1 MAFLAIVGLLA
12 PLLGTIDPSEINPA
26 FRNKKP
32 GVERVIRDEDG
43 KEMVFVHRFGTDSL
57 GRDVYSRVVYGARVS
72 LIIGVTVAALAV
84 AIGLTIGL
92 IAGYIR
98 WLDGI
103 IMRVMDGLMA
113 IPAILLAM
121 GVVSLSRAGLVA
133 VVIAIVIPDIPRV
146 VRLVR
151 AIVLSIREEPYVEAA
166 ITVGTPTPT
175 LLVRHVLPNT
185 VAPLIVQGTFICASA
200 ILVEAILSFLGIG
213 IPPETPTWG
222 NIMAE
227 GRSLFRI
234 YPHNIFYPGV
244 CLALG
249 GAGHQHAGRR
259 PARHARPSLR
269 QAGVRGKDGRSSFAR
284 PRHQGPHG
292 GACRPARTAPT
303 RSRRFRSPWPPAR
316 SCAWWAN
323 RAPASPSRPSPSW
336 VCCRASCRTEGG
348 PGAARGRGRA
358 QGYAL
363 AAAPICAAPAWP

>member
-1 MAFLAIVGLLA
+1 LSIEALPRELAERSPLRRRTGTMRTLARNPSVVIGAVIVTFLALVGLLA

-32 GVERVIRDEDG
+32 GAERMIRHEDG
-43 KEMVFVHRFGTDSL
+43 KETVFVQRFGTDSL

-72 LIIGVTVAALAV
+72 LIIGVTVAVLAV
-84 AIGLTIGL
+84 TIGLTIGL

-103 IMRVMDGLMA
+103 IMRIMDGLMA

-121 GVVSLSRAGLVA
+121 GVVSLSRAGLAA

-151 AIVLSIREEPYVEAA
+151 ATVLSIREEPYVEAA
-166 ITVGTPTPT
+166 ITVGTPTPA

-185 VAPLIVQGTFICASA
+185 ISPLIVQGTFICASA

-244 CLALG
+244 CLALAVLAINMLG
-249 GAGHQHAGRR
+249 DG
-259 PARHARPSLR
+259 LR
-269 QAGVRGKDGRSSFAR
+269 DTLDPRFAKR
-284 PRHQGPHG
+284 
-292 GACRPARTAPT
+292 
-303 RSRRFRSPWPPAR
+303 
-316 SCAWWAN
+316 
-323 RAPASPSRPSPSW
+323 
-336 VCCRASCRTEGG
+336 V
-348 PGAARGRGRA
+348 
-358 QGYAL
+358 
-363 AAAPICAAPAWP
+363 

>member
-1 MAFLAIVGLLA
+1 LSIEALPAPAAGDLVPAKRQLGTMRMLARNPSVVIGAAIVAFLALVGLFA
-12 PLLGTIDPSEINPA
+12 PLLGTIDPSEINPV

-32 GVERVIRDEDG
+32 GVERMIRGDDG
-43 KEMVFVHRFGTDSL
+43 KETVFVHRFGTDSL

-72 LIIGVTVAALAV
+72 LVIGVMVAVLSVAV
-84 AIGLTIGL
+84 GLTVGL

-98 WLDGI
+98 WLDGF
-103 IMRVMDGLMA
+103 IMRIMDGLMA

-185 VAPLIVQGTFICASA
+185 VAPLIVQGTFICGSA
-200 ILVEAILSFLGIG
+200 ILIEAILSFLGIG

-244 CLALG
+244 CLAFAVLAINMLG
-249 GAGHQHAGRR
+249 DG
-259 PARHARPSLR
+259 LR
-269 QAGVRGKDGRSSFAR
+269 DTLDPRFAKR
-284 PRHQGPHG
+284 
-292 GACRPARTAPT
+292 
-303 RSRRFRSPWPPAR
+303 
-316 SCAWWAN
+316 
-323 RAPASPSRPSPSW
+323 
-336 VCCRASCRTEGG
+336 V
-348 PGAARGRGRA
+348 
-358 QGYAL
+358 
-363 AAAPICAAPAWP
+363 

>member
-1 MAFLAIVGLLA
+1 LSIEVLPAEIAEVARAARPGRLALVMRNPSIIIGAAIVAFLALVGALA
-12 PLLGTIDPSEINPA
+12 PMLGTIDPSEINPA
-26 FRNKKP
+26 YRNKKP
-32 GVERVIRDEDG
+32 GAERMIRTEDG
-43 KEMVFVHRFGTDSL
+43 KEVPFVHRFGTDTL

-72 LIIGVTVAALAV
+72 LIVGLTVAVLSV

-103 IMRVMDGLMA
+103 IMRIMDGLMA

-121 GVVSLSRAGLVA
+121 GVVSLSRAGLLA
-133 VVIAIVIPDIPRV
+133 VVIAIVIPEIPRV

-151 AIVLSIREEPYVEAA
+151 SIVLSIREEPYVEAA

-185 VAPLIVQGTFICASA
+185 IAPLIVQGTFICGSA
-200 ILVEAILSFLGIG
+200 ILIEAALSFLGIG

-244 CLALG
+244 CLAFAVLAINMLG
-249 GAGHQHAGRR
+249 DG
-259 PARHARPSLR
+259 LR
-269 QAGVRGKDGRSSFAR
+269 DALDPRFAKR
-284 PRHQGPHG
+284 
-292 GACRPARTAPT
+292 
-303 RSRRFRSPWPPAR
+303 
-316 SCAWWAN
+316 
-323 RAPASPSRPSPSW
+323 
-336 VCCRASCRTEGG
+336 V
-348 PGAARGRGRA
+348 
-358 QGYAL
+358 
-363 AAAPICAAPAWP
+363 

>member
-1 MAFLAIVGLLA
+1 MSIEALPAEIAESPPAARRQGMARMLVRNPSVFIGAAIGAFLALVGLLA
-12 PLLGTIDPSEINPA
+12 PVLGTISPSEINPVY
-26 FRNKKP
+26 RNKKP
-32 GVERVIRDEDG
+32 GAERMIRTDDG
-43 KEMVFVHRFGTDSL
+43 KEVAFVHRFGTDTL

-72 LIIGVTVAALAV
+72 LIIGITVAALSV
-84 AIGLTIGL
+84 TIGLTIGL

-98 WLDGI
+98 WLDGV

-121 GVVSLSRAGLVA
+121 GVVSLSRAGLLA
-133 VVIAIVIPDIPRV
+133 VVIAIVIPEIPRV

-185 VAPLIVQGTFICASA
+185 IAPLIVQGTFICGSA
-200 ILVEAILSFLGIG
+200 ILIEAILSFLGIG

-244 CLALG
+244 CLAFAVLAINMLG
-249 GAGHQHAGRR
+249 DG
-259 PARHARPSLR
+259 LR
-269 QAGVRGKDGRSSFAR
+269 DTLDPRFAKR
-284 PRHQGPHG
+284 
-292 GACRPARTAPT
+292 
-303 RSRRFRSPWPPAR
+303 
-316 SCAWWAN
+316 
-323 RAPASPSRPSPSW
+323 
-336 VCCRASCRTEGG
+336 V
-348 PGAARGRGRA
+348 
-358 QGYAL
+358 
-363 AAAPICAAPAWP
+363 

>member
-1 MAFLAIVGLLA
+1 MSIEALPAPAAGNLVPAKRRSGTMRMLARNPSVVIGATIVAFLALVGLFA
-12 PLLGTIDPSEINPA
+12 PLLGTIDPSEINPV

-32 GVERVIRDEDG
+32 GVERMIRGDDG
-43 KEMVFVHRFGTDSL
+43 KETVFVHRFGTDSL

-72 LIIGVTVAALAV
+72 LVIGVMVAVLSVAV
-84 AIGLTIGL
+84 GLTVGL

-98 WLDGI
+98 WLDGF
-103 IMRVMDGLMA
+103 IMRIMDGLMA

-185 VAPLIVQGTFICASA
+185 VAPLIVQGTFICGSA
-200 ILVEAILSFLGIG
+200 ILIEAILSFLGIG

-244 CLALG
+244 CLAFAVLAINMLG
-249 GAGHQHAGRR
+249 DG
-259 PARHARPSLR
+259 LR
-269 QAGVRGKDGRSSFAR
+269 DTLDPRFAKR
-284 PRHQGPHG
+284 
-292 GACRPARTAPT
+292 
-303 RSRRFRSPWPPAR
+303 
-316 SCAWWAN
+316 
-323 RAPASPSRPSPSW
+323 
-336 VCCRASCRTEGG
+336 V
-348 PGAARGRGRA
+348 
-358 QGYAL
+358 
-363 AAAPICAAPAWP
+363 

>member
-1 MAFLAIVGLLA
+1 MSIEALPAPSAELAPPARRSGTARMLLRNPSVVIGAAIVTFLALVGLFA
-12 PLLGTIDPSEINPA
+12 PLLGTIDPSEINPVY
-26 FRNKKP
+26 RNKKP
-32 GVERVIRDEDG
+32 GVERMIRGDDG
-43 KEMVFVHRFGTDSL
+43 KETVFVHRFGTDSL

-72 LIIGVTVAALAV
+72 LFIGVAVAAVSVAV
-84 AIGLTIGL
+84 GLTIGL

-98 WLDGI
+98 WLDGF
-103 IMRVMDGLMA
+103 IMRIMDGLMA

-185 VAPLIVQGTFICASA
+185 VAPLIVQGTFICGSA
-200 ILVEAILSFLGIG
+200 ILIEAILSFLGIG

-222 NIMAE
+222 NILAE

-244 CLALG
+244 CLAFAVLAINMLG
-249 GAGHQHAGRR
+249 DG
-259 PARHARPSLR
+259 LR
-269 QAGVRGKDGRSSFAR
+269 DTLDPRFAKR
-284 PRHQGPHG
+284 
-292 GACRPARTAPT
+292 
-303 RSRRFRSPWPPAR
+303 
-316 SCAWWAN
+316 
-323 RAPASPSRPSPSW
+323 
-336 VCCRASCRTEGG
+336 V
-348 PGAARGRGRA
+348 
-358 QGYAL
+358 
-363 AAAPICAAPAWP
+363 

>member
-1 MAFLAIVGLLA
+1 LSIEALPAEVAERVPAARRPGTLGVVLRNPSVIIGAAIVIFLALAGTLA
-12 PLLGTIDPSEINPA
+12 PLLGTIDPSEINPVY
-26 FRNKKP
+26 RNKKP
-32 GVERVIRDEDG
+32 GVERTIRAEDG
-43 KEMVFVHRFGTDSL
+43 KETTFVHRFGTDTL

-72 LIIGVTVAALAV
+72 LIVGITVAALSV

-121 GVVSLSRAGLVA
+121 GVVSLSRAGLLA
-133 VVIAIVIPDIPRV
+133 VVIAIVIPEIPRV

-185 VAPLIVQGTFICASA
+185 IAPLIVQGTFICGSA
-200 ILVEAILSFLGIG
+200 ILIEAALSFLGIG

-234 YPHNIFYPGV
+234 YPHNIFYPGI
-244 CLALG
+244 CLAFAVLAINMLG
-249 GAGHQHAGRR
+249 DG
-259 PARHARPSLR
+259 LR
-269 QAGVRGKDGRSSFAR
+269 DTLDPRFAKR
-284 PRHQGPHG
+284 
-292 GACRPARTAPT
+292 
-303 RSRRFRSPWPPAR
+303 
-316 SCAWWAN
+316 
-323 RAPASPSRPSPSW
+323 
-336 VCCRASCRTEGG
+336 V
-348 PGAARGRGRA
+348 
-358 QGYAL
+358 
-363 AAAPICAAPAWP
+363 

>member
-1 MAFLAIVGLLA
+1 MSIEALPAEIAELAPAARGPGMARSLVRNPSVVIGATIVAFLALVGLFA
-12 PLLGTIDPSEINPA
+12 PLLGTIDPSEINPV

-32 GVERVIRDEDG
+32 GVERTIRSDDG
-43 KEMVFVHRFGTDSL
+43 KEVAFVHRFGTDSL

-72 LIIGVTVAALAV
+72 LIIGVTVAALSV
-84 AIGLTIGL
+84 TVGLIIGL

-103 IMRVMDGLMA
+103 IMRIMDGLMA

-151 AIVLSIREEPYVEAA
+151 SIVLSIREEPYVEAA

-185 VAPLIVQGTFICASA
+185 VAPLIVQGTFICGSA
-200 ILVEAILSFLGIG
+200 ILIEAVLSFLGIG

-244 CLALG
+244 FLAFAVLAINMLG
-249 GAGHQHAGRR
+249 DG
-259 PARHARPSLR
+259 LR
-269 QAGVRGKDGRSSFAR
+269 DTLDPRFAKR
-284 PRHQGPHG
+284 
-292 GACRPARTAPT
+292 
-303 RSRRFRSPWPPAR
+303 
-316 SCAWWAN
+316 
-323 RAPASPSRPSPSW
+323 
-336 VCCRASCRTEGG
+336 V
-348 PGAARGRGRA
+348 
-358 QGYAL
+358 
-363 AAAPICAAPAWP
+363 

>member
-1 MAFLAIVGLLA
+1 LSIEALPAPAAGDLAPAKRRPGTVRMLARNPSVVIGAAIVAFLALVGLFA
-12 PLLGTIDPSEINPA
+12 PLLGTIDPSEINPVY
-26 FRNKKP
+26 RNKKP
-32 GVERVIRDEDG
+32 GVERMIRGDDG
-43 KEMVFVHRFGTDSL
+43 KETVFVHRFGTDSL

-72 LIIGVTVAALAV
+72 LFIGVAVAAVSVAV
-84 AIGLTIGL
+84 GLTIGL

-98 WLDGI
+98 WLDGF
-103 IMRVMDGLMA
+103 IMRIMDGLMA

-185 VAPLIVQGTFICASA
+185 VAPLIVQGTFICGSA
-200 ILVEAILSFLGIG
+200 ILIEAILSFLGIG

-244 CLALG
+244 CLAFAVLAINMLG
-249 GAGHQHAGRR
+249 DG
-259 PARHARPSLR
+259 LR
-269 QAGVRGKDGRSSFAR
+269 DTLDPRFAKR
-284 PRHQGPHG
+284 
-292 GACRPARTAPT
+292 
-303 RSRRFRSPWPPAR
+303 
-316 SCAWWAN
+316 
-323 RAPASPSRPSPSW
+323 
-336 VCCRASCRTEGG
+336 V
-348 PGAARGRGRA
+348 
-358 QGYAL
+358 
-363 AAAPICAAPAWP
+363 

>member
-1 MAFLAIVGLLA
+1 LSIEALPAEISELAPAARRQGMARMLVRNPSVVIGATIVIFLALVGLFA
-12 PLLGTIDPSEINPA
+12 PILGTISPSEINPVY
-26 FRNKKP
+26 RNKKP
-32 GVERVIRDEDG
+32 GVERTIRADDG
-43 KEMVFVHRFGTDSL
+43 KEVQFVHRFGTDSL

-72 LIIGVTVAALAV
+72 LIIGVTVAALSV

-121 GVVSLSRAGLVA
+121 GVVSLSRAGLLA
-133 VVIAIVIPDIPRV
+133 VVIAIVIPEIPRV

-185 VAPLIVQGTFICASA
+185 IAPLIVQGTFICGSA
-200 ILVEAILSFLGIG
+200 ILIEAILSFLGIG

-234 YPHNIFYPGV
+234 FPHNIFYPGV
-244 CLALG
+244 FLAFAVLAINMLG
-249 GAGHQHAGRR
+249 DG
-259 PARHARPSLR
+259 LR
-269 QAGVRGKDGRSSFAR
+269 DTLDPRFAKR
-284 PRHQGPHG
+284 
-292 GACRPARTAPT
+292 
-303 RSRRFRSPWPPAR
+303 
-316 SCAWWAN
+316 
-323 RAPASPSRPSPSW
+323 
-336 VCCRASCRTEGG
+336 V
-348 PGAARGRGRA
+348 
-358 QGYAL
+358 
-363 AAAPICAAPAWP
+363 

>member
-1 MAFLAIVGLLA
+1 MSIEALPAPAAGDLVPAKRRSGTMRMLARNPSVVIGAAIVAFLALVGLFA
-12 PLLGTIDPSEINPA
+12 PLLGTIDPSEINPVY
-26 FRNKKP
+26 RNKKP
-32 GVERVIRDEDG
+32 GVERMIRGDDG
-43 KEMVFVHRFGTDSL
+43 KETVFVHRFGTDSL
-57 GRDVYSRVVYGARVS
+57 GRDIYSRVVYGARVS
-72 LIIGVTVAALAV
+72 LAIGVMVAALSVAV
-84 AIGLTIGL
+84 GLTIGL

-98 WLDGI
+98 WLDGF
-103 IMRVMDGLMA
+103 IMRIMDGLMA

-185 VAPLIVQGTFICASA
+185 VAPLIVQGTFICGSA
-200 ILVEAILSFLGIG
+200 ILIEAILSFLGIG

-244 CLALG
+244 CLAFAVLAINMLG
-249 GAGHQHAGRR
+249 DG
-259 PARHARPSLR
+259 LR
-269 QAGVRGKDGRSSFAR
+269 DTLDPRFAKR
-284 PRHQGPHG
+284 
-292 GACRPARTAPT
+292 
-303 RSRRFRSPWPPAR
+303 
-316 SCAWWAN
+316 
-323 RAPASPSRPSPSW
+323 
-336 VCCRASCRTEGG
+336 V
-348 PGAARGRGRA
+348 
-358 QGYAL
+358 
-363 AAAPICAAPAWP
+363 